1 MTENVIAS
9 ATILIIGTVWP
20 EPNSSAAGS
29 RMMQLIAFFQ
39 ERHFKIIFCSAAAD
53 STYAVNLQALGI
65 EAKPI
70 HLNCD
75 SFDEFVKN
83 INPAV
88 VLFDRFIS
96 EEQFGWRVSYC
107 CPNAMTIL
115 DTEDLHFVRLAR
127 QKAIK
132 ENRVITT
139 KDYFSDT
146 AKREIA
152 SILRCDL
159 SLIISKFEM
168 ELLQNTF
175 HIKPN
180 VLYYLPF
187 MLDAITDNI
196 ISKWKSFQERS
207 NYIFIG
213 NFWHEPNWDAVLTL
227 KTNIWPL
234 IKKLQPNA
242 VVEIYGA
249 YPSQKVF
256 NLHNQSDGFVVKGR
270 AENAMEVI
278 SKARVL
284 LAPIQFGAGIKG
296 KLVEAKYCGTPSVTT
311 SMGAEAMSDNELWNG
326 FITDDVNDFAA
337 KAVMLYRD
345 QNIWEEAQTNGIT
358 IYNSRYLKSDI
369 VPKFEVTFRNIL
381 NNLDNHRENNFIGAI
396 LRHHGLQST
405 KYLSKWIAEKS
416 KKNTALSN

>member
-1 MTENVIAS
+1 MTENAIAP
-9 ATILIIGTVWP
+9 ATLLIVGTVWP

-29 RMMQLIAFFQ
+29 RMMQLIVFFQ

-53 STYAVNLQALGI
+53 SMYAVNLQALGI
-65 EAKPI
+65 EVKSI

-75 SFDEFVKN
+75 SFDDFIKN
-83 INPAV
+83 INPSV

-96 EEQFGWRVSYC
+96 EEQYGWRVSDG

-132 ENRVITT
+132 ENRAVTNR
-139 KDYFSDT
+139 DFFSDT

-152 SILRCDL
+152 SILRCDV

-175 HIKPN
+175 QINPN

-187 MLDAITDNI
+187 LLDEITADVR
-196 ISKWKSFQERS
+196 SKWKSFQERS

-227 KTNIWPL
+227 KTKIWPL
-234 IKKLQPNA
+234 IKKLQPKA

-256 NLHNQSDGFVVKGR
+256 DLHNQNEGFIVKGR
-270 AENAMEVI
+270 AENAIEVI

-284 LAPIQFGAGIKG
+284 LAPIRFGAGIKG

-311 SMGAEAMSDNELWNG
+311 SIGAEAMSDNELWNG
-326 FITDDVNDFAA
+326 FITDDFDAFAA
-337 KAVMLYRD
+337 KAVALYMN
-345 QNIWEEAQTNGIT
+345 QNIWEEAQTKGVSL
-358 IYNSRYLKSDI
+358 YNNRYLKSDI
-369 VPKFEVTFRNIL
+369 VPKFEVIFMNIL
-381 NNLDNHRENNFIGAI
+381 NKLEQHRENNFMGSI
-396 LRHHGLQST
+396 LRHHSLQST

-416 KKNTALSN
+416 RKLSPED